1 MTTREFYESIGASY
15 DSVLVRFGS
24 EKMITKFAKRFA
36 DDTTFQDMCKALEE
50 KNAKEAFRM
59 AHTLKGICSNLG
71 FDELYKASYDLTEDL
86 RDGELSGYEQ
96 DYEKLN
102 GAGRL
107 EALDFDFFLL
117 RNTEQYTEEMGL
129 EIQVERGEAVFF

>member
-50 KNAKEAFRM
+50 KNVKEAFTPSKAFAAILALTSFTRRAM
-59 AHTLKGICSNLG
+59 TLQRILG
-71 FDELYKASYDLTEDL
+71 TVSCQAMSRIMKRSAKNIS
-86 RDGELSGYEQ
+86 
-96 DYEKLN
+96 
-102 GAGRL
+102 
-107 EALDFDFFLL
+107 
-117 RNTEQYTEEMGL
+117 
-129 EIQVERGEAVFF
+129 

>member
-50 KNAKEAFRM
+50 KNVKEAFRM

-71 FDELYKASYDLTEDL
+71 FDELYKATLQRILGTVSCQAMS
-86 RDGELSGYEQ
+86 RIMKRSA
-96 DYEKLN
+96 KN
-102 GAGRL
+102 IR
-107 EALDFDFFLL
+107 
-117 RNTEQYTEEMGL
+117 
-129 EIQVERGEAVFF
+129 